1 MKELSPNNNLLK
13 LALPIILTLL
23 GLFLSIALLKG
34 NLLRLITGVIITGG
48 LGYLIIKRIY
58 DKTENIFYDNDFLYL
73 KNSKETRN
81 IELKKIKRVKLTS
94 SDLKILGFQF
104 YEYRIEF
111 KSRMKLNDSVTFWTS
126 SINSKIWNFEEH
138 LNYYSPITKIEH
150 SSSSFNN

>member
-1 MKELSPNNNLLK
+1 
-13 LALPIILTLL
+13 
-23 GLFLSIALLKG
+23 
-34 NLLRLITGVIITGG
+34 ITGVIITGG

-94 SDLKILGFQF
+94 SNLKILGFKF
-104 YEYRIEF
+104 YEYRVEF
-111 KSRMKLNDSVTFWTS
+111 DIGLKLNESVSFWTG
-126 SINSKIWNFEEH
+126 SINSNIWNFEEH
-138 LNYYSPITKIEH
+138 LNYYSPKTKIEH